1 MVGVLFEVVFWDDL
15 SIYMNLKTFFENS
28 QQSILKKYQN
38 FFIGNLKIFDLIRY
52 EIITSCFTST
62 PGALGLFLRKYFFA
76 KLFEIKGKNVLFG
89 KHLTIRHPSKI
100 RLGND
105 AVFEDNCVLD
115 AKGTDVSQIIIGDE
129 VLVSRNTII
138 RTRQNTLN
146 IGRQSNIG
154 ANCIIASDCAE
165 SPVQIGENVLI
176 AAYCY
181 ILGGG
186 NYHFDDLQ
194 TPIMYQ
200 GKYSKGG
207 ITIEDKVWLGAGVT
221 ILDGVKIGK
230 GSVIGAGAVVTK
242 NIPAFS
248 IAVGV
253 PARVVGNRAH
263 GSNQASLS

>member
-1 MVGVLFEVVFWDDL
+1 M
-15 SIYMNLKTFFENS
+15 
-28 QQSILKKYQN
+28 LKKYQK
-38 FFIGNLKIFDLIRY
+38 FFIGNFKIFDLVKY
-52 EIITSCFTST
+52 EIITFCFTST

-76 KLFEIKGKNVLFG
+76 KLFENIGKNVLFG

-100 RLGND
+100 WLGND
-105 AVFEDNCVLD
+105 VVFEDNCVLD
-115 AKGTDVSQIIIGDE
+115 AKGTDLSQIIMGDE

-146 IGRQSNIG
+146 IGKQSNIG

-181 ILGGG
+181 VLGGG
-186 NYHFDDLQ
+186 NYSFDDLQ

-200 GKYSKGG
+200 EKYSKGG
-207 ITIEDKVWLGAGVT
+207 ITIEDKVWLGARVT

-242 NIPAFS
+242 SIPEFS

-253 PARVVGNRAH
+253 PARVIGERDN
-263 GSNQASLS
+263 GSVQASPR

>member
-1 MVGVLFEVVFWDDL
+1 M
-15 SIYMNLKTFFENS
+15 SLKRFFANQ
-28 QQSILKKYQN
+28 QQSLLKKYQN
-38 FFIGNLKIFDLIRY
+38 FFIGNERIFDLVKY
-52 EIITSCFTST
+52 EIITFCFTST

-76 KLFEIKGKNVLFG
+76 KLFESKGKNVLFG
-89 KHLTIRHPSKI
+89 KHLSIRHSSKI
-100 RLGND
+100 RLGSD
-105 AVFEDNCVLD
+105 AVFEDYCVLD
-115 AKGTDVSQIIIGDE
+115 AKGTDLSQIIIGDE

-165 SPVQIGENVLI
+165 SPVRIGENVLI

-186 NYHFDDLQ
+186 NYRFDDLQ

-200 GKYSKGG
+200 EKYSKGG
-207 ITIEDKVWLGAGVT
+207 ITIEDKVWLGTGVT
-221 ILDGVKIGK
+221 ILDGVKVGK

-242 NIPAFS
+242 NIPEYS
-248 IAVGV
+248 VAVGA
-253 PARVVGNRAH
+253 PARVVRKRK
-263 GSNQASLS
+263 SDL